1 MKGQKTG
8 EPAESL
14 KPGHNGGNILSNGG
28 PKTFSFFIDACVF
41 QSTLNYL
48 HVQKLIMSDE
58 IKECHCM
65 ICSLNLVGFL
75 WKGKGGWN
83 IDEHRTAKLHS
94 ERGFSL

>member
-1 MKGQKTG
+1 MKGKKTG
-8 EPAESL
+8 GPAESL

-28 PKTFSFFIDACVF
+28 PKTFFFIDSCVF

-48 HVQKLIMSDE
+48 HVQKLIISDE

-65 ICSLNLVGFL
+65 VCSLNLVGFL